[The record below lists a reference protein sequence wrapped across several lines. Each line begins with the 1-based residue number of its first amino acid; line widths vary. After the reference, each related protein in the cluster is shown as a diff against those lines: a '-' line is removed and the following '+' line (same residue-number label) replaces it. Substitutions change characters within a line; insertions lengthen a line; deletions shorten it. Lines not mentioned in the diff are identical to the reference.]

1 MTKTGAVRGD
11 WKTTPMPQARAAVAL
26 DRSYTFAEFAAL
38 QAGLIPAEMEDKWF
52 IFFED
57 PWLYLHRSWT
67 GFCVFQVR
75 FETTKT
81 GVRVAEALVNRDPKQ
96 YAGTSGS
103 EDASLLGI
111 LLDGRARRDVR
122 GAMIGHIKGRP

>member
-11 WKTTPMPQARAAVAL
+11 WKTRPMPEARATIAL
-26 DRSYTFAEFAAL
+26 EHSYTLAEFAAL
-38 QAGLIPAEMEDKWF
+38 QAGLVPEEMEDKWF

-67 GFCVFQVR
+67 GFCIFQVR
-75 FETTKT
+75 FETTAT
-81 GVRVAEALVNRDPKQ
+81 GVRVAEALVNRDPAQ
-96 YAGTSGS
+96 YGGTSAR
-103 EDASLLGI
+103 EDASLLAI

-122 GAMIGHIKGRP
+122 GAMIGHIKGRA